1 MERIPILRLGHHLL
15 VSIQVDLHDRLALTL
30 QDDLTSRLAENGAR
44 GVLLDISSLE
54 IVDSFIGRMIG
65 NIAAMAR
72 VLDAHTVVVGM
83 RPAVAITLVELGI
96 SMQGVRTAIDVDD
109 GMRLLE
115 ARRPQRRGTLSV
127 RRSEEI
133 PVREVGDIVA
143 VRQQTRQW
151 AGEVGLSLVDQT
163 KIVTAASELARN
175 AVVYGGGGSVR
186 LELLE
191 NGVRKGLRLVFA
203 DQGPGIPDV
212 ERALQDGFTTGGGL
226 GLGLGGA
233 RRW

>member
-1 MERIPILRLGHHLL
+1 M
-15 VSIQVDLHDRLALTL
+15 
-30 QDDLTSRLAENGAR
+30 
-44 GVLLDISSLE
+44 
-54 IVDSFIGRMIG
+54 
-65 NIAAMAR
+65 
-72 VLDAHTVVVGM
+72 
-83 RPAVAITLVELGI
+83 
-96 SMQGVRTAIDVDD
+96 
-109 GMRLLE
+109 
-115 ARRPQRRGTLSV
+115 
-127 RRSEEI
+127 
-133 PVREVGDIVA
+133 REVGDIVA

-212 ERALQDGFTTGGGL
+212 EKALQDGFTTGGGL

-233 RRW
+233 RRLVNEFVIDSAVGRGTTVTIARWL